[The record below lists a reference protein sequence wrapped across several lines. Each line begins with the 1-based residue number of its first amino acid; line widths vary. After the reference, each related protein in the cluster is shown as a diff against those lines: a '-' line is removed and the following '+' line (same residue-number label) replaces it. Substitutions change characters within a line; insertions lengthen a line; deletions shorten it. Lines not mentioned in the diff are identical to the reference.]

1 MGRTSDRPNSR
12 AYRKTHPWLTF
23 QLDLKKADPKLWIA
37 LGEAQSKCAH
47 LAGIPLKPRY
57 DDEMHRIYLAKGI
70 LASAAIEGN
79 TLSEKEVQDRLEGKK
94 ELPPSREY
102 LGNEIDNII
111 EACNEILND
120 IKEGKEQKL
129 TPRLV
134 KNFNKTIL
142 KGLELNEGV
151 TPGEYTHHP
160 IGVGRYR
167 GAPPEDCEFLVE
179 RFCEWLNGPD
189 FQARDGYE
197 IIHGLIKAVVAHLYL
212 VWIHPFG
219 DGNGRTARLLEV
231 KFLLEAGV
239 PSVATHLLSN
249 HYNQTRMEY
258 YRQLDRASGS
268 GGDII
273 PFIGYAIQGFVD
285 ELRAQINFVK
295 IQQWEISWTNY
306 THETLSG
313 KSTTEA
319 RRRKLAEALSRQEEP
334 VSKGDIRKLS
344 PELAEEY
351 KGKTTKTIT
360 RDLNYLHEKDLIAR
374 TAKGYRAK
382 KEIILAFLPTRKQEN
397 TQENSEAQQPLPL
410 EDND

>member
-1 MGRTSDRPNSR
+1 MKRTFSR
-12 AYRKTHPWLTF
+12 TYLKTHPWLTF
-23 QLDLKKADPKLWIA
+23 QLDLRRAGQKLWVA
-37 LGEAQSKCAH
+37 LGEAQSKCEH
-47 LAGIPLKPRY
+47 LAGVPLKPLY
-57 DDEMHRIYLAKGI
+57 DQELHKIYLAKGI

-79 TLSEKEVQDRLEGKK
+79 TLSEKEVLDRLEGKK

-111 EACNEILND
+111 EACNGILGD
-120 IKEGKEQKL
+120 ITRGEERKL
-129 TPRLV
+129 SPGLV
-134 KNFNKTIL
+134 KDFNKAIL
-142 KGLELNEGV
+142 KGLEVSEGV
-151 TPGEYTHHP
+151 VPGEYTQHP

-179 RFCEWLNGPD
+179 RFCEWLNSPD
-189 FQARDGYE
+189 FQAQDGYE

-239 PSVATHLLSN
+239 PSVAAHLLSN

-273 PFIGYAIQGFVD
+273 PFIEYAIQGFVD
-285 ELRAQINFVK
+285 QLREQISFVK
-295 IQQWEISWTNY
+295 TQQWEISWTNY
-306 THETLSG
+306 IHETLSG
-313 KSTTEA
+313 RSRAEI
-319 RRRKLAEALSRQEEP
+319 RRRKLALALSSHVGP
-334 VSKGDIRKLS
+334 VPIGEIRKLS

-351 KGKTTKTIT
+351 KDKTTKTIA
-360 RDLNYLHEKDLIAR
+360 RDLNNLHEKNLVVREAM
-374 TAKGYRAK
+374 GYRAR
-382 KEIILAFLPTRKQEN
+382 KETILAFLPVRKREN
-397 TQENSEAQQPLPL
+397 IQENSDVRPTLPL
-410 EDND
+410 ED

>member
-1 MGRTSDRPNSR
+1 MRKTTPRT
-12 AYRKTHPWLTF
+12 YLKTHPWLTF
-23 QLDLKKADPKLWIA
+23 RLDLKKASPKLWVA
-37 LGEAQSKCAH
+37 LGEAQSKCEH

-94 ELPPSREY
+94 ELSPSREY

-111 EACNEILND
+111 EACNEILDD
-120 IKEGKEQKL
+120 IKDGKEQKL
-129 TPRLV
+129 TPGLA

-151 TPGEYTHHP
+151 APGEYTQHP

-167 GAPPEDCEFLVE
+167 GAPPEDCEHLVE

-189 FQARDGYE
+189 FQVQKGYE
-197 IIHGLIKAVVAHLYL
+197 IIHGLVKAVVAHLYL

-239 PSVATHLLSN
+239 PSVAAHLLSN

-268 GGDII
+268 GRDII
-273 PFIGYAIQGFVD
+273 PFIEYAIQGFVD
-285 ELRAQINFVK
+285 ELRAQIKFVK

-306 THETLSG
+306 IHEMLSG
-313 KSTTEA
+313 KATTET
-319 RRRKLAEALSRQEEP
+319 RRRKLALAISRHEEP
-334 VSKGDIRKLS
+334 VPKGEIRKLS

-351 KGKTTKTIT
+351 KGKTTKTIS
-360 RDLNYLHEKDLIAR
+360 RDLNYLLENNLIVR
-374 TAKGYRAK
+374 TTKGFRAK
-382 KEIILAFLPTRKQEN
+382 KETILAFLPVQKQEN
-397 TQENSEAQQPLPL
+397 TQENAEAQQPLPL
-410 EDND
+410 ED